1 MSTDSIDFEQERQ
14 RFFMVN
20 RQRRLLLPKAMIVGL
35 LAGGVAVAFHLCLDL
50 GEDFRNRL
58 IEQAHQR
65 GGQGMAVVAGFSTI
79 SLIVA
84 AFLVKRFAPEAG
96 GSGIPHVKAV
106 LQGYRTFR
114 WLRVLIVKFV
124 SGLIGI
130 SGGLALG
137 REGPTVQMGAAV
149 GEGLVS
155 LPWIRQTE
163 RRALVAAGSGA
174 GLSAA
179 FNSPLAGVVF
189 VLEELQGKFAS
200 LEFFA
205 ATLACLAADMVC
217 RALLGQFPVF
227 HVAVLKAPDLALLLA
242 FIPLGMLAG
251 FFGVVF
257 NQTLLAAQT
266 LSAIRLKFRVLWWLA
281 CGLALGLVGWLE
293 PGLLGGGQRFLDGLL
308 VNGIAASSVA
318 LFFGIRFL
326 LTIASYSTGSA
337 GGIFSPIL
345 VLGALL
351 GSLVEN
357 IVHLL
362 FPQLLLEPNAFA
374 VVGMAAY
381 FTGVV
386 RAPLTGIVLMIEMT
400 GNYGL
405 ILPLFVACF
414 SSLLIADELNDL
426 PIYEALLERDLR
438 NQ

>member
-1 MSTDSIDFEQERQ
+1 
-14 RFFMVN
+14 
-20 RQRRLLLPKAMIVGL
+20 
-35 LAGGVAVAFHLCLDL
+35 
-50 GEDFRNRL
+50 
-58 IEQAHQR
+58 
-65 GGQGMAVVAGFSTI
+65 
-79 SLIVA
+79 
-84 AFLVKRFAPEAG
+84 
-96 GSGIPHVKAV
+96 
-106 LQGYRTFR
+106 
-114 WLRVLIVKFV
+114 
-124 SGLIGI
+124 
-130 SGGLALG
+130 
-137 REGPTVQMGAAV
+137 
-149 GEGLVS
+149 
-155 LPWIRQTE
+155 
-163 RRALVAAGSGA
+163 
-174 GLSAA
+174 LSAA